1 MNLGLVHEHS
11 SGAASRDAPL
21 TTGAV
26 SQSGR
31 EMLKSFQATRLL
43 GVSSSQLFI

>member
-1 MNLGLVHEHS
+1 MNLGRVHERS
-11 SGAASRDAPL
+11 SGAVPWDAL

-31 EMLKSFQATRLL
+31 EMLKSFQPTRLL
-43 GVSSSQLFI
+43 GVSSPRPFI